1 MKKGDLRRGQILDMA
16 EKLFFE
22 QGYDR
27 TSIQD
32 ILDALRLSK
41 GGFYH
46 YFDAKETVLRE
57 ICERKWVGRYD
68 QLRIDLMTDRR
79 GPVDKLNALL
89 KQASLFEAE
98 DTRFAALLLKLCYKD
113 RDASIRDYRRRV
125 LIDHLLP
132 QMDAVVLEGLQA
144 GVIHARY
151 PMGLGRVLLLLACDI
166 NDEVCDILSG
176 ELDNPDRM
184 IRVIELL
191 NTYRESVELLSG
203 APFGSVQLFDP
214 ARMVDHWQEV
224 TEELKR
230 LEASEA

>member
-32 ILDALRLSK
+32 ILDALKLSK

-57 ICERKWVGRYD
+57 ICERRWVGRYD
-68 QLRIDLMTDRR
+68 DLRIEMMAARR
-79 GPVDKLNALL
+79 GPVDKLNQILR
-89 KQASLFEAE
+89 QASLFEAE
-98 DTRFAALLLKLCYKD
+98 EPRFAALLLKLCYRD

-125 LIDHLLP
+125 LIDQLLP
-132 QMDAVVLEGLQA
+132 QTDGAMLEGIQT
-144 GVIHARY
+144 GVLHARY

-166 NDEVCDILSG
+166 NDEVCEILSDD
-176 ELDNPDRM
+176 LDNPDRM
-184 IRVIELL
+184 IHVIELL
-191 NTYRESVELLSG
+191 NTYRESVELLCG
-203 APFGSVQLFDP
+203 APFGSIQLFD
-214 ARMVDHWQEV
+214 ASKLVETWREV

-230 LEASEA
+230 LEANRT

>member
-22 QGYDR
+22 KGYDR

-57 ICERKWVGRYD
+57 ICERKWVGRYE
-68 QLRIDLMTDRR
+68 QLRVDLLTDRR
-79 GPVDKLNALL
+79 GPVDKLNVLL

-98 DTRFAALLLKLCYKD
+98 DTRFAALLLKLCYRD

-125 LIDHLLP
+125 LIDNLLP
-132 QMDAVVLEGLQA
+132 QMDAVVLEGIQA
-144 GVIHARY
+144 GVMHARF
-151 PMGLGRVLLLLACDI
+151 PMGMGRVLLLLACDI
-166 NDEVCDILSG
+166 NDEVCDILAD

-214 ARMVDHWQEV
+214 ARVVDTWQAV
-224 TEELKR
+224 MEELKR

>member
-22 QGYDR
+22 QGYDH

-125 LIDHLLP
+125 MIDRLLP
-132 QMDAVVLEGLQA
+132 QVDAVVLEGIQA
-144 GVIHARY
+144 GTMHARY
-151 PMGLGRVLLLLACDI
+151 PMGVGRVMLLLACDI
-166 NDEVCDILSG
+166 NDEVCDILADD
-176 ELDNPDRM
+176 LDNPDRM

>member
-22 QGYDR
+22 QGYDH

-57 ICERKWVGRYD
+57 ICERKWVGRCD

-125 LIDHLLP
+125 MIDRLLP
-132 QMDAVVLEGLQA
+132 QVDAVVLEGIQA
-144 GVIHARY
+144 GAMHARY
-151 PMGLGRVLLLLACDI
+151 PMGVGRVMLLLACDI
-166 NDEVCDILSG
+166 NDEVCDILADD
-176 ELDNPDRM
+176 LDNPDRM

-214 ARMVDHWQEV
+214 ARMVDTWQEV

>member
-22 QGYDR
+22 QGYDH

-125 LIDHLLP
+125 MIDRLLP
-132 QMDAVVLEGLQA
+132 QVDAVVLEGIQA
-144 GVIHARY
+144 GTMHARY
-151 PMGLGRVLLLLACDI
+151 PMGVGRVMLLLACDI
-166 NDEVCDILSG
+166 NDEVCDILADD
-176 ELDNPDRM
+176 LDNPDRM

-214 ARMVDHWQEV
+214 ARMVDTWQEV

>member
-1 MKKGDLRRGQILDMA
+1 MKKGDLRRGQILDAA

-46 YFDAKETVLRE
+46 YFDAKETVLRD
-57 ICERKWVGRYD
+57 ICERRWTGRYER
-68 QLRIDLMTDRR
+68 LRLELASARR
-79 GPVDKLNALL
+79 GAVDKLNRLL
-89 KQASLFEAE
+89 GQASLFEAE
-98 DTRFAALLLKLCYKD
+98 ETPFAALLLKLCYRD

-125 LIDHLLP
+125 LIDRLAP
-132 QMDAVVLEGLQA
+132 QVNAAILEGIEA
-144 GVIHARY
+144 GTLHARY
-151 PMGLGRVLLLLACDI
+151 PLGIGRILLLLACDI
-166 NDEVCDILSG
+166 NDEVCDILCADA
-176 ELDNPDRM
+176 DNPDCM
-184 IRVIELL
+184 IQVVELL
-191 NTYRESVELLSG
+191 NTYRESVELLCG
-203 APFGSVQLFDP
+203 APFGSIELFDP
-214 ARMVDHWQEV
+214 VRLVSTWREV

>member
-1 MKKGDLRRGQILDMA
+1 MKKGDLRRGQILDTA

-57 ICERKWVGRYD
+57 ICERRWVGRYEK
-68 QLRIDLMTDRR
+68 LHAELLSARIS
-79 GPVDKLNALL
+79 PVEKLNRLL
-89 KQASLFEAE
+89 MQANLFETE
-98 DTRFAALLLKLCYKD
+98 DTPYAALLLKLCYRD

-125 LIDHLLP
+125 LIDQLTP
-132 QMDAVVLEGLQA
+132 QLNDVLLEGIGDGSL
-144 GVIHARY
+144 HSRY
-151 PMGLGRVLLLLACDI
+151 PLGIGRVLMLLACDI
-166 NDEVCDILSG
+166 NDEICDIMA
-176 ELDNPDRM
+176 EDVDNPDRL
-184 IRVIELL
+184 IRVVELL
-191 NTYRESVELLSG
+191 NTYRESVELLCG

-214 ARMVDHWQEV
+214 ARMVNTWQEV
-224 TEELKR
+224 IAELKR
-230 LEASEA
+230 LEADET

>member
-32 ILDALRLSK
+32 ILDALKLSK

-57 ICERKWVGRYD
+57 ICERRWVGRYD
-68 QLRIDLMTDRR
+68 DLRIEMMAARR
-79 GPVDKLNALL
+79 GPVDKLNQILR
-89 KQASLFEAE
+89 QASLFEAE
-98 DTRFAALLLKLCYKD
+98 EPRFAALLLKLCYRD

-125 LIDHLLP
+125 LIDQLLP
-132 QMDAVVLEGLQA
+132 QTDGAMLEGIQT
-144 GVIHARY
+144 GVLHARY

-166 NDEVCDILSG
+166 NDEVCEILSDD
-176 ELDNPDRM
+176 LDNPDRM

-191 NTYRESVELLSG
+191 NTYRESVELLCG
-203 APFGSVQLFDP
+203 ATFGSIQLFD
-214 ARMVDHWQEV
+214 ASKLVETWREV

-230 LEASEA
+230 LEANRT